1 MTKIKPIKALA
12 LIGKKK
18 VIEPTWIIASKNKKE
33 YILKEGEKWQ
43 DVEVRP
49 ITNNKK

>member
-18 VIEPTWIIASKNKKE
+18 VIEPTLIVAKKFKKE
-33 YILKEGEKWQ
+33 YLLQKEEKWIE
-43 DVEVRP
+43 VEIKP

>member
-18 VIEPTWIIASKNKKE
+18 VIEPTWIVAKKFKKE
-33 YILKEGEKWQ
+33 YSLIKGEQWIE
-43 DVEVRP
+43 VEIKP